1 MQEMIKIN
9 DIVIHQPDEGLQYNF
24 ETTYSSDS
32 TRVQS
37 GQAHFTPLFTVEQL
51 GYTATDIP
59 VKEAKVI
66 IEQIIKGNAF
76 KLHYFSVF
84 YGKWRTAKFRVG
96 KGQFAIGSLK
106 TGEERL
112 TSLSFNMTGEEPL

>member
-1 MQEMIKIN
+1 MQDTIKIN
-9 DIVIHQPDEGLQYNF
+9 GIEIVQPDEGLQYNF

-51 GYTATDIP
+51 GYTATDIS
-59 VKEAKVI
+59 VSDAKPI
-66 IEQIIKGNAF
+66 IEQIIKGHAF
-76 KLHYFSVF
+76 TLHYYSVY
-84 YGKWRTAKFRVG
+84 YGKWRDAKFRVG
-96 KGQFAIGSLK
+96 KGQFSIGSLVN
-106 TGEERL
+106 GEEKL

>member
-1 MQEMIKIN
+1 MQETIKIN
-9 DIVIHQPDEGLQYNF
+9 GIEIFQPDEGLNYNF

-59 VKEAKVI
+59 VADAKKI
-66 IEQIIKGNAF
+66 IEQIIKGHAF
-76 KLHYFSVF
+76 TLHYYSVY
-84 YGKWRTAKFRVG
+84 YGTWRDAKFRVG

-106 TGEERL
+106 AGEEKL

>member
-1 MQEMIKIN
+1 MQNMITIN
-9 DIVIHQPDEGLQYNF
+9 GIEIFQPDEGLNYNF

-59 VKEAKVI
+59 VADAKLI
-66 IEQIIKGNAF
+66 IEQIIKGHAF
-76 KLHYFSVF
+76 TLHYYSVY
-84 YGKWRTAKFRVG
+84 YGAWRDAKFRVG
-96 KGQFAIGSLK
+96 KGQFAIGSLVN
-106 TGEERL
+106 GEERL

>member
-1 MQEMIKIN
+1 MQDMIKIN
-9 DIVIHQPDEGLQYNF
+9 GIEIYQPDEGLQYNF

-59 VKEAKVI
+59 VSDARVI

-76 KLHYFSVF
+76 NLHYFSVY
-84 YGKWRTAKFRVG
+84 YGEWRDANFRVG
-96 KGQFAIGSLK
+96 KGQFTIGNVIEGK
-106 TGEERL
+106 EKL

>member
-1 MQEMIKIN
+1 MQEVIKIN
-9 DIVIHQPDEGLQYNF
+9 DIVIFQPDEGLQYSF

-37 GQAHFTPLFTVEQL
+37 GQAHFTPLFTIEQL

-59 VKEAKVI
+59 VKDAKVI

-76 KLHYFSVF
+76 NLRYFSVY
-84 YGKWRTAKFRVG
+84 YGTWRTAKFRVG

-106 TGEERL
+106 DGEEKL

>member
-1 MQEMIKIN
+1 MQDMIKIN
-9 DIVIHQPDEGLQYNF
+9 DIEIFQPDEGLQYNF

-37 GQAHFTPLFTVEQL
+37 GQARFTPLFTVEQL

-59 VKEAKVI
+59 VNDARII
-66 IEQIIKGNAF
+66 IEQIIRGHAF
-76 KLHYFSVF
+76 NLHYYSVY
-84 YGKWRTAKFRVG
+84 YGTWRDAKFRVG
-96 KGQFAIGSLK
+96 KGQFSIGSLVK
-106 TGEERL
+106 GEERL